1 MVKQQNLKQDFPSVC
16 KIHTISLCSLLF
28 VLTITAEEVIQ
39 HLADYL
45 GEPGCGT
52 HVDTG
57 KFMVYLQKEQKAST
71 PEHLGVLVQSLG
83 QIKALAPNLKC
94 KTESLGDSSDHQT
107 GGSGKKVAAVKEGIR
122 AAATIQEIVEKL
134 LGASG

>member
-52 HVDTG
+52 HVDIG
-57 KFMVYLQKEQKAST
+57 KFMVYLQKEQKASA

-83 QIKALAPNLKC
+83 VCVMVFSVLKLSYYLASNPVPMV
-94 KTESLGDSSDHQT
+94 T
-107 GGSGKKVAAVKEGIR
+107 GFKSW
-122 AAATIQEIVEKL
+122 
-134 LGASG
+134 

>member
-52 HVDTG
+52 HVDIG

-83 QIKALAPNLKC
+83 VC
-94 KTESLGDSSDHQT
+94 
-107 GGSGKKVAAVKEGIR
+107 VMVF
-122 AAATIQEIVEKL
+122 
-134 LGASG
+134 